1 MKITKDMLIGQIIRE
16 YPETAG
22 ILQSFGMGCVFCP
35 SAQGESIEQA
45 AMVHGLNLD
54 SLLEA
59 LNK

>member
-1 MKITKDMLIGQIIRE
+1 MKITKEMTVGEAIRN
-16 YPETAG
+16 YPESAEV
-22 ILQSFGMGCVFCP
+22 LQEFGMGCVFCP

-54 SLLEA
+54 DLLAA